1 MDAYLKYFNS
11 LKAGDVVLSE
21 AEFNAAVAPARTAT
35 IVKITTHGGM
45 TLRAHVEAVNV
56 LNGCFTATWLMRL
69 NLIENKFYFL
79 SVNPEMIKTV
89 EYING

>member
-1 MDAYLKYFNS
+1 M
-11 LKAGDVVLSE
+11 V
-21 AEFNAAVAPARTAT
+21 
-35 IVKITTHGGM
+35 VKITTNGGM
-45 TLRAHVEAVNV
+45 TLQANSAAVRVINGRFEAS
-56 LNGCFTATWLMRL
+56 WLMRI